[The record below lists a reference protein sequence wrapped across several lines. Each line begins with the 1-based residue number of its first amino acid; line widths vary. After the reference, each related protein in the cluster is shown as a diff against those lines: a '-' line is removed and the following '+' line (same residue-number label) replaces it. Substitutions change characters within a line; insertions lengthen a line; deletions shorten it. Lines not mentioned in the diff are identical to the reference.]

1 MRCMYI
7 RGFLLE
13 GKLSETGL
21 HLNRQE
27 MEKLYDRNF
36 SNYERILADIVVDVQ
51 KKIRE
56 CGFNPSIKYRVKSF
70 KSFFAK
76 KLKLFRQAHAKPD
89 AILPITDV
97 LGIRIITP
105 FMGDISKILE
115 CIKSNFIVEEI
126 EDKGAAH
133 SFKEFGYESIHV
145 LIKLPEQFLPFAEG
159 LDVPVCEIQLRT
171 ILQDAWAEVEHE
183 LIYKSEFLPTDEPLK
198 RKLASLNA
206 MLSLSDMLF
215 QELRDYQHAL
225 AIELSKRRDSFI
237 SSIESII
244 DKEFTGKYIK
254 TEPETV
260 DGEEFVYSESLD
272 EMLLHAL
279 NAHNAKKY
287 DAAIRMYTHII
298 EATSRKDIQALIYKH
313 RGMAYFSKANY
324 KKAIEDFKNTLAIDP
339 TCYKASYYIGI
350 VYSVLKDYDNAIKAF
365 SDALREHPAHFYSL
379 LRRAQA
385 YYHKDDLAT
394 ALADCEAA
402 LLLDP
407 TNQVALT
414 LKQDVIKKL
423 EM

>member
-1 MRCMYI
+1 M
-7 RGFLLE
+7 
-13 GKLSETGL
+13 KETRFQ
-21 HLNRQE
+21 LNRQE
-27 MEKLYDRNF
+27 LEKLYDRNF
-36 SNYERILADIVVDVQ
+36 SNYERILADIVADIQ

-56 CGFNPSIKYRVKSF
+56 CGFSPSIKYRVKSF
-70 KSFFAK
+70 KSYFAK
-76 KLKLFRQAHAKPD
+76 KLKLYRQAHAKPE
-89 AILPITDV
+89 AMLPITDV
-97 LGIRIITP
+97 LGVRIVTP
-105 FMGDISKILE
+105 FMGDIAKILA
-115 CIKSNFIVEEI
+115 CIKDSFVVEEI
-126 EDKGAAH
+126 EDKGATH

-145 LIKLPEQFLPFAEG
+145 LIKLPESFLPFAEG

-183 LIYKSEFLPTDEPLK
+183 LIYKSEFSPTDEPLK

-225 AIELSKRRDSFI
+225 AVELSRRRDSFI

-254 TEPETV
+254 TETEES
-260 DGEEFVYSESLD
+260 GEEGFVYSESLD

-324 KKAIEDFKNTLAIDP
+324 KKAIDDFKNTLAIDP
-339 TCYKASYYIGI
+339 SCYKASYYIGI
-350 VYSVLKDYDNAIKAF
+350 VYSVLKEYDNAIKAF

-385 YYHKDDLAT
+385 YYHKEDLAS
-394 ALADCEAA
+394 ALADCESA

-407 TNQVALT
+407 ANQVALS
-414 LKQDVIKKL
+414 LKQELIKKL